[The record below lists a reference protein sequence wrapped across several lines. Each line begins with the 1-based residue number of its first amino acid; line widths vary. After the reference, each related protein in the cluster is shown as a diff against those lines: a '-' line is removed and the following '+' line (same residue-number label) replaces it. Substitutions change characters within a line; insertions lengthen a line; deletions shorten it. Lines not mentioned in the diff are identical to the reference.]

1 MNIKNHEK
9 PATPRSVEL
18 DVQSSDFTEKL
29 QAAEIYAKKATVQA
43 EFAHEGV
50 PIETVLGD
58 GTIETKNVTKEGDVI
73 ITNPAGEQYI
83 VHQEEFFRSYAATD
97 EEGIYRSTDMIRAV
111 PNDTGKDIE
120 IMAPWGEKMRGDADC
135 YIVSPVD
142 FDNPHQVSADRYI
155 VGREEFEQTYGSIQD
170 VLAGELESFLED
182 ESKNLV

>member
-29 QAAEIYAKKATVQA
+29 QVAEIYAKKATVQA
-43 EFAHEGV
+43 EFAHAGV
-50 PIETVLGD
+50 PIETVLED

-83 VHQEEFFRSYAATD
+83 VRQEEFFRSYEATD
-97 EEGIYRSTDMIRAV
+97 EEGVYRSTDMIRAV
-111 PNDTGKDIE
+111 PNDTGTDIE

-135 YIVSPVD
+135 YIVSAVD
-142 FDNPHQVSADRYI
+142 LDKPHDVTTDRYI
-155 VGREEFEQTYGSIQD
+155 IGAAEFKQTYGPIQE
-170 VLAGELESFLED
+170 VLAD
-182 ESKNLV
+182 EV